1 MAALS
6 LKRWYCALIKTDTY
20 PNLQL
25 IANYLLVALELNFLD
40 RFDKSRCMAKV
51 LGNER
56 N

>member
-1 MAALS
+1 MVLRPHQV
-6 LKRWYCALIKTDTY
+6 LRKD